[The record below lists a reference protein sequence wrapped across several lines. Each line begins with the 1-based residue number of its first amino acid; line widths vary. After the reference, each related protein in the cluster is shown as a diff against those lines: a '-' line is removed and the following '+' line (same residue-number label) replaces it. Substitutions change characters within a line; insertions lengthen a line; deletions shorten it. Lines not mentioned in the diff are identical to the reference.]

1 MTQRQYGELIERR
14 AAVRS
19 IYAKAAS
26 RYDVFVTLGAC
37 GAAPVGLGS
46 TGNTIMNVTAS
57 LLGCPALTVPVLE
70 DEDMPLGLQFLAG
83 QDRDAAL
90 FSTAAW
96 ALGGVLERNDLVGT
110 ASG

>member
-1 MTQRQYGELIERR
+1 MR
-14 AAVRS
+14 A

-37 GAAPVGLGS
+37 GAAPIGIAS
-46 TGNTIMNVTAS
+46 TGNTVMNVTAS

-70 DEDMPLGLQFLAG
+70 DDGMPLGLQFLAG
-83 QDRDAAL
+83 MDRDAAL

-96 ALGGVLERNDLVGT
+96 VLTQPMDRRDLVG
-110 ASG
+110 AGG